1 MSALVRFVLV
11 SVSGLTG
18 CGNAIYALRI
28 TQASDELGRAEQLD
42 AARKAPYEYHFALEH
57 LRKARTEAAE
67 ADFGDAIRLA
77 ELAHVYAR
85 RAVQVGQRVE
95 PAKPIVATEP
105 P

>member
-1 MSALVRFVLV
+1 MRAAVWFARMLTL
-11 SVSGLTG
+11 GLTG
-18 CGNAIYALRI
+18 CGNAIYVLRI

-57 LRKARTEAAE
+57 LHKARTEAAE

-77 ELAHVYAR
+77 EIAHVYAR

-95 PAKPIVATEP
+95 PAKPVAADSP
-105 P
+105 